1 MRKKRFCVL
10 GRVLLFLSPGRDEQ
24 PYQVTVVEYEVTE
37 IIAPV
42 LGSGYVYRLPSVSI
56 GSNSGTRS
64 HLRILGLDSST
75 VSFGDRENATAIV
88 CLVSWRSID
97 VWSADKPRVVIW
109 VYDYCVGYGFR
120 LYLETSL
127 AKKALLP

>member
-1 MRKKRFCVL
+1 MRKKQFCVL

-56 GSNSGTRS
+56 GSNPATGF
-64 HLRILGLDSST
+64 HLSISGLDSS
-75 VSFGDRENATAIV
+75 VISIGDRENTTVIV